1 MYSKE
6 LCNALVYELNI
17 RAPVVRANLHA
28 KPTRRANIKTLEYV
42 IIGHLWLD
50 NCQLTVRK

>member
-6 LCNALVYELNI
+6 LCNTLVYELNI
-17 RAPVVRANLHA
+17 RAPAVRASLHA
-28 KPTRRANIKTLEYV
+28 KPTRQAHIKNLEYV

-50 NCQLTVRK
+50 NCQLKVRK